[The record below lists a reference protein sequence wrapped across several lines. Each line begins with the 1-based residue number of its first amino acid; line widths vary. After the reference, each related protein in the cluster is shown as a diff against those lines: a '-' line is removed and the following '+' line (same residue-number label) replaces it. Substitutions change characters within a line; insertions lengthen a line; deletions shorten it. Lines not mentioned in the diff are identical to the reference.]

1 MTTGTQR
8 EYAEHRGCSEAYV
21 SKLKREGK
29 LVLTAAGKVDFEA
42 TDKLLLA
49 ASDPDKEGVRDRWR
63 RERGKN
69 SNPELTSSREGFES
83 HAGGGHKPPPLAF
96 QNPDQEQP
104 TGEADAFPG
113 AGDKEPPPESA
124 NRALYDERLR
134 VQIRTARLDEDMK
147 RLDLL
152 EQAGELIKVST
163 VSERMFAYGRQVRD
177 LFLAIPARVQAD
189 LAAETDPMTI
199 GSRLIDEI
207 KATLNEIERRV
218 AAESRVKRGTGQ
230 PEPAG

>member
-63 RERGKN
+63 RERGQN
-69 SNPELTSSREGFES
+69 SNPE
-83 HAGGGHKPPPLAF
+83 
-96 QNPDQEQP
+96 P
-104 TGEADAFPG
+104 TGSRQGLNGGEGGAAASPSHFSDRDPG
-113 AGDKEPPPESA
+113 NDSGEQASPGSGANDDPAPASA
-124 NRALYDERLR
+124 NRELYDDRLR
-134 VQIRTARLDEDMK
+134 VQIRTLRLDEDKK
-147 RLDLL
+147 RLELL

-189 LAAETDPMTI
+189 LAAETDPMAI